1 MFGGPSYHAAYATT
15 TFDHMKISAEELLLK
30 TRLVVAFFKLLLF
43 VPHCSASIR
52 ASMIQNIREQSFSL
66 AKDIGS
72 VRCPPTLGSLTH
84 FTRLFCGTDH
94 VEAIWVLPQMIS
106 QLVPVVEAVQQEYQT
121 TVGSLED
128 ALKEE
133 FTRIRDEAEA
143 IVLSTVEKTI
153 SIYSMPPPRSM
164 NEEVSSPHRTSCAA
178 LTHPLVRRDH
188 IETTI

>member
-1 MFGGPSYHAAYATT
+1 MFGDPSYHAAYATT
-15 TFDHMKISAEELLLK
+15 TLDHMKISAEKLLSK
-30 TRLVVAFFKLLLF
+30 TRLVVAFSELLLS

-72 VRCPPTLGSLTH
+72 VRCPPTLGSLTY
-84 FTRLFCGTDH
+84 FTRLFCGTNH

-106 QLVPVVEAVQQEYQT
+106 QLGPVVEAVQQEYQT
-121 TVGSLED
+121 TAGFLEG

-143 IVLSTVEKTI
+143 IVLPTVEKTI
-153 SIYSMPPPRSM
+153 STYSMPPPRSM
-164 NEEVSSPHRTSCAA
+164 NEQVSSFHHTSCGA
-178 LTHPLVRRDH
+178 LTRPLVRRDH
-188 IETTI
+188 VETTI